1 MLGDISRSDTC
12 GKRTVMNPKE
22 VCEHVQFCP
31 KLVFEP
37 VLLLT
42 PIQKQVKIAV
52 DWFQDA
58 DAVLYQGDCTPSL
71 AGSFRGG

>member
-1 MLGDISRSDTC
+1 
-12 GKRTVMNPKE
+12 MNE

-52 DWFQDA
+52 DWVQDA
-58 DAVLYQGDCTPSL
+58 DAVLCQVDCTPSL